1 MKSNSTFGS
10 PGRRLGA
17 IISCT
22 VVAFLATFACHADR
36 PPSPE
41 EIFETMDRFWKHRNF
56 EDFDTYVASLIER
69 YPTYVPAMAA
79 NLVRTYHQ
87 GAQSELLVDGLEA
100 LELVLK
106 KYPAHV
112 PFQYRKTVRSI
123 REEQEHIIEVYEERG
138 QSAEDRLEKFKP
150 ENAFTGYGLL
160 FPVLV
165 TSAATVSLP
174 QLPGEDVIIH
184 DFRTPGQYNFVG
196 VELDSLV
203 ELAKKSINPD
213 ECHAAI
219 HALGTM
225 NAEHAVPRLAELI
238 NSCTPY
244 ASEFAAVR
252 ISIYDTKA
260 IPALLEILNAPGPN
274 SRLESAVFALLKI
287 GELTPEVE
295 DALTVLTSKKT
306 PVGQYAQEA
315 LVYLRRER

>member
-1 MKSNSTFGS
+1 
-10 PGRRLGA
+10 
-17 IISCT
+17 
-22 VVAFLATFACHADR
+22 
-36 PPSPE
+36 
-41 EIFETMDRFWKHRNF
+41 MDRFWKHRNF
-56 EDFDTYVASLIER
+56 DDFETYIDSLIER

-87 GAQSELLVDGLEA
+87 GAQSELLVEGLEA
-100 LELVLK
+100 LDRLLK

-112 PFQYRKTVRSI
+112 SINYRKSVNSLRVR
-123 REEQEHIIEVYEERG
+123 QERVIKLHNDRG
-138 QSAEDRLEKFKP
+138 ESADLRLEIFNP
-150 ENAFTGYGLL
+150 ENLNTEDGL
-160 FPVLV
+160 FPFRVLIV
-165 TSAATVSLP
+165 SAATVSLP
-174 QLPGEDVIIH
+174 QSPGDDVIIH
-184 DFRTPGQYNFVG
+184 DFRTPGQYNFAG

-213 ECHAAI
+213 ECRAAI
-219 HALGTM
+219 DALGTM
-225 NAEHAVPRLAELI
+225 TAEHAVPRLAELI
-238 NSCTPY
+238 NSYTPY

-252 ISIYDTKA
+252 ISTYGTTA

-274 SRLESAVFALLKI
+274 SRFESVVFALLKI